1 MDIAGIITA
10 AGTVLATLVTLI
22 LGLHKNRQDQRKA
35 HKAQTEQL
43 MATLS
48 RHVQKELEP
57 FQQRLSDI
65 EMEQMR
71 IQILVAPDKK
81 TKCKVWD
88 IYKSKGGN
96 SYIND
101 YMEEYLKNE

>member
-1 MDIAGIITA
+1 MDIASIITSI
-10 AGTVLATLVTLI
+10 GTVLATLVTLI
-22 LGLHKNRQDQRKA
+22 LGLHKNRQSQKEA
-35 HKAQTEQL
+35 HEEQTKQL

-57 FQQRLSDI
+57 FQQRLSSI

-101 YMEEYLKNE
+101 YMMDYLKNE